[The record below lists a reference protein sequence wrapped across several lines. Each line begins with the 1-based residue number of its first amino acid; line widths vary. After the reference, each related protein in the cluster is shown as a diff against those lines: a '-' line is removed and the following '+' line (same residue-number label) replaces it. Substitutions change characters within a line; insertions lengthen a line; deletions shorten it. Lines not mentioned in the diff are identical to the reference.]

1 MKGKLKEWIF
11 FILFFPLSP
20 DMIIILHTFLL
31 RFPWWHGATTTT
43 MVARIV
49 LQSLYYFTVG
59 YTKEFGYLLR
69 KNKLCELM
77 KLKIGFKFA
86 GRNGQPTSLSWSTR
100 LKILKGT
107 ARGLAYIHE
116 CSPRKFV
123 HGDIKPTNILVDNE
137 SQPYVS
143 DFGLNRLITITGNN
157 PSSGGLMGSA
167 LPYMKAVQTERA
179 NNYRAPEA
187 RVPGSR
193 PTQKWDVYSFGVVLL
208 ELLTGKSPE
217 LSPTSTSTS
226 LEVPD
231 LVRWVRKGFEDEN
244 PLSDM
249 VDPILLQE
257 VHAKKEVLAAF
268 HVALACTEPDPEVR
282 PRMKTVSENL
292 ERVGS

>member
-1 MKGKLKEWIF
+1 M
-11 FILFFPLSP
+11 
-20 DMIIILHTFLL
+20 
-31 RFPWWHGATTTT
+31 
-43 MVARIV
+43 
-49 LQSLYYFTVG
+49 
-59 YTKEFGYLLR
+59 LR
-69 KNKLCELM
+69 KNKVCTADD
-77 KLKIGFKFA
+77 GNFKFA
-86 GRNGQPTSLSWSTR
+86 GRNGQPISLSWSTR

-107 ARGLAYIHE
+107 ARGLAYLHE

-123 HGDIKPTNILVDNE
+123 HGDIKPSNILLDNE
-137 SQPYVS
+137 SQPYIS

-167 LPYMKAVQTERA
+167 LPYMKTVQTERA

-217 LSPTSTSTS
+217 MSPTSTSTS
-226 LEVPD
+226 MEIPD

-249 VDPILLQE
+249 VDPMLLQD